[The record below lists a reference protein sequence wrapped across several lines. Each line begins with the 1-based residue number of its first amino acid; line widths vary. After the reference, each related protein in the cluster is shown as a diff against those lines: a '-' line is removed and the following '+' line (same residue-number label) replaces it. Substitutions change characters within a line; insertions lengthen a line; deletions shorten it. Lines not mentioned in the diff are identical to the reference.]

1 MVVGKRASSHFVCM
15 VPWRKFRH
23 QYQLV
28 VSDSEILKLIP
39 VSHLRSLITA
49 PITVNPFESL
59 LLEVVP

>member
-1 MVVGKRASSHFVCM
+1 MCV